1 MKWIEIKKTNSILN
15 ITLSRPDVRNAF
27 NPEMIK
33 EIRWA
38 FGNIN
43 NDIRLIVLRG
53 SGKVFCSGADLD
65 WMKSMVNFTLE
76 ENRNDSIALYE
87 MFKTMQDTQFPII
100 TLVQG
105 AAMGGALG
113 LLACSDLVLAESNS
127 QFCFSEVRLGL
138 APAVISSFIL
148 QKVKLG
154 KIGPWMISAKVFGV
168 QEAHDFGLVHQFGSS
183 EDLELALES
192 WKKSFFDA
200 APGAIG
206 ETKSLLRN
214 ISRSDESEV
223 KDFTTNL
230 IAARRISVEGQ
241 EGLNAFLQKRSPS
254 WRE

>member
-1 MKWIEIKKTNSILN
+1 MKWIEIKKTNSIFN
-15 ITLSRPDVRNAF
+15 ITLNRPDVRNAF

-33 EIRWA
+33 ELTWA
-38 FGNIN
+38 FGNISS
-43 NDIRLIVLRG
+43 DIRLIVLRG

-65 WMKSMVNFTLE
+65 WMRSMVNFTLE

-87 MFKTMQDTQFPII
+87 MFKTMQDCQLPII
-100 TLVQG
+100 TIVQG
-105 AAMGGALG
+105 AAIGGALG

-148 QKVKLG
+148 QKVTLG

-168 QEAHDFGLVHQFGSS
+168 HEAHDLGLVHQFGST
-183 EDLELALES
+183 EDLELAFES

-200 APGAIG
+200 APGAIS
-206 ETKSLLRN
+206 ETKSLLQY
-214 ISRSDESEV
+214 IIGSEENEA